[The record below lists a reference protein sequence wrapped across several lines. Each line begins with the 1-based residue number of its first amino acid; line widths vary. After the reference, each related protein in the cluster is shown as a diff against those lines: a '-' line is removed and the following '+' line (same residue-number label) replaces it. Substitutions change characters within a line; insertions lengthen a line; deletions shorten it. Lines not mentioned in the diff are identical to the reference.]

1 VLFAGN
7 FHHEVGGELGEERLE
22 NLNQAIS
29 NWQQDLAAYEELI
42 DSQFL
47 AQTTR
52 NGTSVFPALAL

>member
-1 VLFAGN
+1 VS
-7 FHHEVGGELGEERLE
+7 GELGEERLE
-22 NLNQAIS
+22 NLNQAIAY
-29 NWQQDLAAYEELI
+29 WQQDLAAYEELI